1 MRGWAA
7 IVGPG
12 GRSLLGFDALRRGP
26 ITRAVD
32 LNFLRPAFDVVAN
45 AVDRQSLE
53 AERGRL
59 EANLQQARR
68 LETVGTLASGI
79 AHNFNNI
86 VGAILGYTEMAE
98 AEVGA
103 RTRAAQYLGE
113 IRRAGERARDVVD
126 QILTFGKGR
135 SVRRTP
141 VGVAALVAEARSLLQ
156 ASLPSRVVLIAQPVP
171 DAAHVLGDAAQLV
184 QVIVNLC
191 NNAAQAMDGAGQIE
205 VACDLE
211 TVTEPR
217 LLSHGDLRVGRY
229 VCVSVADGGRG
240 MDESTSTRIFEPFFT
255 TRAVGS
261 GLGLAT
267 VREIVRAH
275 HGVMN
280 VVSAPGAGT
289 RMEAWL
295 PIIAAPA
302 ALIEARAADRAPDR
316 DGDAAASVPLGRGET
331 VLIVDAEHRRL
342 LQDEE
347 MLAAL
352 GYEPVGFAGAEEALA
367 ARRSAQGRFDAIV
380 VCDSAAASGV
390 ALASALNRVGPRL
403 PIVLATIPGRDLE
416 TDGLAAAG
424 IADVVR
430 YPLLAAEIAAA
441 LQRCLQD
448 DRAQVA

>member
-1 MRGWAA
+1 
-7 IVGPG
+7 
-12 GRSLLGFDALRRGP
+12 
-26 ITRAVD
+26 
-32 LNFLRPAFDVVAN
+32 
-45 AVDRQSLE
+45 
-53 AERGRL
+53 
-59 EANLQQARR
+59 
-68 LETVGTLASGI
+68 
-79 AHNFNNI
+79 
-86 VGAILGYTEMAE
+86 MAE
-98 AEVGA
+98 AEVPTQT
-103 RTRAAQYLGE
+103 RTAQYLGE

-135 SVRRTP
+135 SVRRKP
-141 VGVAALVAEARSLLQ
+141 VSVAALMAEVTSLLQ

-171 DAAHVLGDAAQLV
+171 DAAQVLGDAAQLV

-191 NNAAQAMDGAGQIE
+191 NNAAQAMDGAGEIE
-205 VACDLE
+205 VSCELE
-211 TVTEPR
+211 TVAEPR

-229 VCVSVADGGRG
+229 VRISVADDGRG
-240 MDESTSTRIFEPFFT
+240 MDEATSTRIFEPFFT

-275 HGVMN
+275 RGVMN

-295 PIIAAPA
+295 PSLIAHTRLLAAPA
-302 ALIEARAADRAPDR
+302 ADRGRDRAETEGRERADDR
-316 DGDAAASVPLGRGET
+316 SGEPVTVPLGRGET
-331 VLIVDAEHRRL
+331 VLIVDAEHRRV

-352 GYEPVGFAGAEEALA
+352 GYEPVGFARPEQALS

-380 VCDSAAASGV
+380 VCDGVAASGV
-390 ALASALNRVGPRL
+390 ALAAALNRVGPRL
-403 PIVLATIPGRDLE
+403 PIVLATIPGRDLDA
-416 TDGLAAAG
+416 DGLAAAG

-430 YPLLAAEIAAA
+430 YPLIAAEIAAA

-448 DRAQVA
+448 DRARVA